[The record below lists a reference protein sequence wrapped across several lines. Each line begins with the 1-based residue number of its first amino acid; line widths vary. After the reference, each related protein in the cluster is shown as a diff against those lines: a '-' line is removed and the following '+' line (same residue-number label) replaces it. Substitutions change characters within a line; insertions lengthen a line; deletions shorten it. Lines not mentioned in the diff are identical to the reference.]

1 MPAVLPNE
9 GLPTL
14 LDQMIR
20 TLASGFVD
28 WTLVLW
34 DNDIVPDQDT
44 EYADLNIASFGG
56 YSDVTVDHT
65 EWTSPTI
72 IDDRAVSTYTADPLE
87 WIMSSGSGYVYG
99 YAIVT
104 STSPIILWCERFAV
118 PEPISAGRTL
128 SLLPRITLTTE
139 VLP

>member
-28 WTLVLW
+28 WTLILFV
-34 DNDIVPDQDT
+34 NDITPDQDT
-44 EYADLNIASFGG
+44 VYADLTEASFGG
-56 YSDVTVDHT
+56 YSSETIDHT
-65 EWTSPTI
+65 LWTPATVV
-72 IDDRAVSTYTADPLE
+72 DDHAVSTYTEDPITWE
-87 WIMSSGSGYVYG
+87 MSSGSGYVYG

-104 STSPIILWCERFAV
+104 STSPKIMWVERFAV

-139 VLP
+139 LIA